1 MQCRETNDWTN
12 THVYNQDYKLPFS
25 VFSALG
31 ASSHN
36 FSVSQDREPGKGP
49 PPILHTGPSEF
60 AAVTWLE
67 SSSTPSP
74 ALIRMA
80 MKRESELTRGE
91 RLHLTVRLTVSYS
104 VNWNESLPLI
114 VISCP
119 PFASLKKL
127 VSDVHEF
134 WPFVD
139 VRVGHYCCKR
149 RRNWLVW
156 VFSVCSVLV
165 VKRWEVVLDRDRA
178 ILPCDIS

>member
-1 MQCRETNDWTN
+1 MQCRETNKWTN
-12 THVYNQDYKLPFS
+12 THVCNQDYKLPFS

-31 ASSHN
+31 ASSHK
-36 FSVSQDREPGKGP
+36 FSVSQDREPGKEP
-49 PPILHTGPSEF
+49 SPILHTGPSEF

-80 MKRESELTRGE
+80 MKRESELMRGE
-91 RLHLTVRLTVSYS
+91 RLHVTERLTVSYS

-139 VRVGHYCCKR
+139 VRVGHYCCKK

-156 VFSVCSVLV
+156 VFLRV
-165 VKRWEVVLDRDRA
+165 
-178 ILPCDIS
+178 

>member
-1 MQCRETNDWTN
+1 MQCRETNKWTN
-12 THVYNQDYKLPFS
+12 THVCNQDYKLPFS

-31 ASSHN
+31 ASSHK
-36 FSVSQDREPGKGP
+36 FSVSQDMEPRKGP
-49 PPILHTGPSEF
+49 PPILHTGPSEL

-80 MKRESELTRGE
+80 MKRESELMRGE
-91 RLHLTVRLTVSYS
+91 RLHVTERLTVSYS

-139 VRVGHYCCKR
+139 VRVGHYCCKK

-156 VFSVCSVLV
+156 VFLRV
-165 VKRWEVVLDRDRA
+165 
-178 ILPCDIS
+178 